1 MATGNSS
8 GTAAGEGPV
17 MRQPGGNPSAATVN
31 VCPGFSQVH
40 AGHPRDLSPARP
52 SSHTRPDPGKGVH
65 GPGRGPHSPG
75 YGQAVSRAVPS
86 RRRHA
91 HELATKR
98 PTLDEPSLVNHRLPS
113 GPTVIPKGP
122 LPVPKPLRRLP
133 LVVICPTPWA
143 SCSVNQR
150 LPLGPVVM
158 P

>member
-1 MATGNSS
+1 MGFPRN
-8 GTAAGEGPV
+8 
-17 MRQPGGNPSAATVN
+17 TVTEDPRLL
-31 VCPGFSQVH
+31 VTVRSQFMQ
-40 AGHPRDLSPARP
+40 
-52 SSHTRPDPGKGVH
+52 
-65 GPGRGPHSPG
+65 GR
-75 YGQAVSRAVPS
+75 

-98 PTLDEPSLVNHRLPS
+98 PTLNEPSLVNHRLPS

-133 LVVICPTPWA
+133 LVVICPTRPS
-143 SCSVNQR
+143 SCIVNQR

>member
-1 MATGNSS
+1 MGFPRN
-8 GTAAGEGPV
+8 
-17 MRQPGGNPSAATVN
+17 TVTEDPRLL
-31 VCPGFSQVH
+31 VTVRSQLC
-40 AGHPRDLSPARP
+40 R
-52 SSHTRPDPGKGVH
+52 
-65 GPGRGPHSPG
+65 
-75 YGQAVSRAVPS
+75 SR

-98 PTLDEPSLVNHRLPS
+98 PTLDEPSLVNHRLPF